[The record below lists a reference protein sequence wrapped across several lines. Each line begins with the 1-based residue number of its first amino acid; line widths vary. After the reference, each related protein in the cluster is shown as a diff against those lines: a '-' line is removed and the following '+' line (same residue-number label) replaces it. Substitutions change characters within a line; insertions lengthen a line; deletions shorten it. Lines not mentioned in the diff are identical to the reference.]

1 MGRKI
6 GHWIK
11 KGCLYAVL
19 VAGAVMFIFPFYWMV
34 LASLKTPDEVFRLDL
49 IPSRITWDSYRYMFE
64 RIPVWKGLFNSFVYA
79 GSVTLITL
87 IFTSMA
93 GYALARLK
101 FRGRDV
107 LFSIV
112 LLTMMIPFQLLMIPL
127 YIIVVKLHWMNSFA
141 GLILPVCMNAL
152 GVFIFRQFFL
162 TVPQE
167 LIDAARIDGAGE
179 WRILFQIM
187 MPISKPAV
195 VTVAILTFMG
205 PWNDLLWPLLVMRD
219 QEWMPLAQMATLF
232 GLEGQGGQWGSI
244 MAVNTML
251 ALPVIV
257 LYLFF
262 QRYFIESVG
271 SSGMKG

>member
-1 MGRKI
+1 M
-6 GHWIK
+6 
-11 KGCLYAVL
+11 
-19 VAGAVMFIFPFYWMV
+19 
-34 LASLKTPDEVFRLDL
+34 
-49 IPSRITWDSYRYMFE
+49 
-64 RIPVWKGLFNSFVYA
+64 
-79 GSVTLITL
+79 
-87 IFTSMA
+87 
-93 GYALARLK
+93 
-101 FRGRDV
+101 
-107 LFSIV
+107 

-127 YIIVVKLHWMNSFA
+127 YIMVVKLHWMNSFA
-141 GLILPVCMNAL
+141 GLILPVSMNAL

-179 WRILFQIM
+179 WRILFQVM

-219 QEWMPLAQMATLF
+219 QELMPLAQMATLF

>member
-6 GHWIK
+6 GDMIK
-11 KGCLYAVL
+11 KGCLYTVL
-19 VAGAVMFIFPFYWMV
+19 VAGAVMFVFPFYWMV
-34 LASLKTPDEVFRLDL
+34 LASLKTPEEVFRLDL
-49 IPSRITWDSYRYMFE
+49 IPSRVTLDSYRYMFE
-64 RIPVWKGLFNSFVYA
+64 RIPVWKGLYNSFVFA

-101 FRGRDV
+101 FRGRDM
-107 LFSIV
+107 LFSIM

-141 GLILPVCMNAL
+141 GLILPVSVNAL

-219 QEWMPLAQMATLF
+219 QQLMPLAQMATLF

-251 ALPVIV
+251 ALPVIA

>member
-1 MGRKI
+1 MNRKI
-6 GHWIK
+6 GDLIK
-11 KGCLYAVL
+11 RGFLYVVL
-19 VAGAVMFIFPFYWMV
+19 VVGAVMFVFPFYWMV
-34 LASLKTPDEVFRLDL
+34 LASLKTPDELFRLDL
-49 IPSRITWDSYRYMFE
+49 IPSKITLDSYRYMFDH
-64 RIPVWKGLFNSFVYA
+64 IPVWKGLFNSVVYA

-87 IFTSMA
+87 VFTSMA
-93 GYALARLK
+93 GYALARLD

-127 YIIVVKLHWMNSFA
+127 YIIVVKLHWMNSFE
-141 GLILPVCMNAL
+141 GLILPVSMNAL
-152 GVFIFRQFFL
+152 GVFIFRQFFR
-162 TVPQE
+162 TIPQE

-179 WRILFQIM
+179 WRILFRIIL
-187 MPISKPAV
+187 PISKPAV

-219 QEWMPLAQMATLF
+219 QELMPLAQMATLF

-244 MAVNTML
+244 MAMTTIL
-251 ALPVIV
+251 ALPIIL

>member
-1 MGRKI
+1 MNRKI
-6 GHWIK
+6 GDLIK
-11 KGCLYAVL
+11 RGFLYVVL
-19 VAGAVMFIFPFYWMV
+19 VAGAVMFVFPFYWMV
-34 LASLKTPDEVFRLDL
+34 LASLKTPDELFRLDL
-49 IPSRITWDSYRYMFE
+49 IPSKITFDSYRYMFDH
-64 RIPVWKGLFNSFVYA
+64 IPVWKGLFNSVVYA

-87 IFTSMA
+87 VFTSMA
-93 GYALARLK
+93 GYALARLD

-127 YIIVVKLHWMNSFA
+127 YIIVVKLHWMNSFE
-141 GLILPVCMNAL
+141 GLILPVSMNAL
-152 GVFIFRQFFL
+152 GVFIFRQFFR
-162 TVPQE
+162 TIPQE

-179 WRILFQIM
+179 WRILFRIM
-187 MPISKPAV
+187 LPISKPAV

-219 QEWMPLAQMATLF
+219 QELMPLAQMATLF

-244 MAVNTML
+244 MAMTTIL
-251 ALPVIV
+251 ALPIIL

>member
-1 MGRKI
+1 MSRKI
-6 GHWIK
+6 SDMIK
-11 KGCLYAVL
+11 RGCLYVLL
-19 VAGAVMFIFPFYWMV
+19 VAGAVMFVFPFYWMV
-34 LASLKTPDEVFRLDL
+34 LSSLKTPEEVFRLDL
-49 IPSRITWDSYRYMFE
+49 IPSRVTMDSYRYMFE
-64 RIPVWKGLFNSFVYA
+64 RIPVWKGLYNSFVFA

-101 FRGRDV
+101 FRGRDM
-107 LFSIV
+107 LFSIM

-141 GLILPVCMNAL
+141 GLILPVSVNAL
-152 GVFIFRQFFL
+152 GVFIFRQFFR

-219 QEWMPLAQMATLF
+219 QQLMPLAQMATLF

>member
-1 MGRKI
+1 MDRKI
-6 GHWIK
+6 SNWIK
-11 KGCLYAVL
+11 RGCLYVVL
-19 VAGAVMFIFPFYWMV
+19 VAGAVMFVVPFYWMV
-34 LASLKTPDEVFRLDL
+34 LASLKTPEEAFRLDL
-49 IPSRITWDSYRYMFE
+49 IPSRITLDSYRYMLE
-64 RIPVWKGLFNSFVYA
+64 RIPVWKGLLNSFVFA

-107 LFSIV
+107 LFSIM

-141 GLILPVCMNAL
+141 GLILPVSMNAL
-152 GVFIFRQFFL
+152 GVFIFRQFFR

-219 QEWMPLAQMATLF
+219 QELMPLAQMATLF

-251 ALPVIV
+251 AFPVIV

>member
-6 GHWIK
+6 GDMIK
-11 KGCLYAVL
+11 KGCLYTVL
-19 VAGAVMFIFPFYWMV
+19 VAGAVMFVFPFYWMV
-34 LASLKTPDEVFRLDL
+34 LASLKTPEEVFRLDL
-49 IPSRITWDSYRYMFE
+49 IPSRVTLDSYRYMFE
-64 RIPVWKGLFNSFVYA
+64 RIPVWKGLFNSFVFA

-101 FRGRDV
+101 FRGRDM
-107 LFSIV
+107 LFSIM

-141 GLILPVCMNAL
+141 GLILPVSMNAL

-179 WRILFQIM
+179 WLILFQIM

-219 QEWMPLAQMATLF
+219 QQLMPLAQMATLF

>member
-1 MGRKI
+1 MGGKI
-6 GHWIK
+6 GNVIK
-11 KGCLYAVL
+11 NGCLYTVL
-19 VAGAVMFIFPFYWMV
+19 VAGAVMFVFPFYWM
-34 LASLKTPDEVFRLDL
+34 LSASLKTPEEVFRLDL
-49 IPSRITWDSYRYMFE
+49 IPSRITLDSYRYMFE
-64 RIPVWKGLFNSFVYA
+64 RIPVWKGLLNSFVFA

-101 FRGRDV
+101 FRGRNV
-107 LFSIV
+107 LFSIM

-127 YIIVVKLHWMNSFA
+127 YIMVVKLQWMNSFA
-141 GLILPVCMNAL
+141 GLILPVSMNAL

-162 TVPQE
+162 TVPQT

-179 WRILFQIM
+179 WRILFRIM

-219 QEWMPLAQMATLF
+219 QELMPLAQMATLF

-271 SSGMKG
+271 SSGMRG